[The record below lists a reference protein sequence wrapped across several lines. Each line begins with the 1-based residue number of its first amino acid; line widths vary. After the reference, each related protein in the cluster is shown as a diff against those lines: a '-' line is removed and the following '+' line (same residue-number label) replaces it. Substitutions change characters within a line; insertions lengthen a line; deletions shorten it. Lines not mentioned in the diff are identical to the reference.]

1 MLLMNN
7 LFVLLK
13 EKQQHN
19 IGFPTLQLLATTN
32 IFFIYDIFFS
42 IYFIFMTFLFIFLKF
57 VLYLHLWH
65 FFKN

>member
-19 IGFPTLQLLATTN
+19 VWFPTV
-32 IFFIYDIFFS
+32 YDILFFNEDILFS
-42 IYFIFMTFLFIFLKF
+42 IYFIFMTF
-57 VLYLHLWH
+57 
-65 FFKN
+65 

>member
-1 MLLMNN
+1 MNN

-32 IFFIYDIFFS
+32 NLFIYDIL
-42 IYFIFMTFLFIFLKF
+42 FLFKTFYFLF
-57 VLYLHLWH
+57 TLYL
-65 FFKN
+65 